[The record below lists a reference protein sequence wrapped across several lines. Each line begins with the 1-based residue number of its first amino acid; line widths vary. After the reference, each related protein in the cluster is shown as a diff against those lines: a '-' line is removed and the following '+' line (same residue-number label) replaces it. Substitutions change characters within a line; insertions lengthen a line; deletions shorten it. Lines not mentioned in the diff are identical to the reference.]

1 MRKGRSY
8 RRHHAGVVEEKI
20 SKKHRFPSLVQPER
34 DGIQNVSIS
43 PVTPVHCEQM
53 ERRNDCGRAHP
64 LSCFASSG
72 DNRAK
77 VFAQERG
84 FSIMDSLRR
93 KTIQARSRAAPETTG
108 SRTGILHDSGRGGRR
123 SGSPIRFSWLARY
136 VLLKFFPFKKHLQK
150 L

>member
-1 MRKGRSY
+1 
-8 RRHHAGVVEEKI
+8 
-20 SKKHRFPSLVQPER
+20 
-34 DGIQNVSIS
+34 
-43 PVTPVHCEQM
+43 
-53 ERRNDCGRAHP
+53 
-64 LSCFASSG
+64 
-72 DNRAK
+72 
-77 VFAQERG
+77 
-84 FSIMDSLRR
+84 MDSLRR